1 MPTKI
6 GFPFIKIYIKEM
18 ANYNVIK
25 AIKSNNRTLYNHDEF
40 SCATAKFTFQ
50 RRSNYFIIQVYLPS
64 ILIVMVTW
72 SSFWISSTAVPAR
85 SSICVTAIL
94 TLITMLGIVNVNMPK
109 VSYVKALDLYLFV
122 CFIFVFL
129 SLLEFIIVMNVD
141 LQCYSNISSDDN
153 QLKEKCKRILY
164 KRAGFRS
171 PSNKYNTNNSMT
183 SSNNTTNIENNN
195 KVNAVWQRRCSD
207 VKRTKGF
214 TETVINIEEEATEEE
229 CFYKN
234 LSFNKANKL
243 KTSKT
248 ATIENKESSVIDVI
262 SRVLFPLTFACFNLG
277 YWFVYLSIRN
287 EVEAV

>member
-1 MPTKI
+1 
-6 GFPFIKIYIKEM
+6 
-18 ANYNVIK
+18 
-25 AIKSNNRTLYNHDEF
+25 
-40 SCATAKFTFQ
+40 
-50 RRSNYFIIQVYLPS
+50 
-64 ILIVMVTW
+64 
-72 SSFWISSTAVPAR
+72 
-85 SSICVTAIL
+85 
-94 TLITMLGIVNVNMPK
+94 VNMPK

-207 VKRTKGF
+207 VKRTKSF
-214 TETVINIEEEATEEE
+214 TETVINIEEDEATEEE

-234 LSFNKANKL
+234 LSFNKANKH
-243 KTSKT
+243 KNSKT